1 MYFKPEYKQ
10 LEIIGQI
17 SESIA
22 EICFLCVFLKYN
34 MKQPRISVKR
44 KAGQIP
50 VPCRRFSLT
59 ERTARRTY
67 CLMKNVKIV
76 LVMGRSAAVC
86 WIYVKKPLFGE
97 AFLYGKAIWEES

>member
-76 LVMGRSAAVC
+76 LC
-86 WIYVKKPLFGE
+86 KKPLFGE

>member
-1 MYFKPEYKQ
+1 
-10 LEIIGQI
+10 
-17 SESIA
+17 
-22 EICFLCVFLKYN
+22 
-34 MKQPRISVKR
+34 MKQPHISVKR

-97 AFLYGKAIWEES
+97 AFLYGKAIWEEG